1 MKLPQ
6 LRSLAAAGAI
16 AAATIILA
24 APAASA
30 RPVNRAQ
37 NCRDMG
43 GRYATVPHYEFD
55 ANGNGRRAGSSHNC
69 TITYPDGTRQTV
81 WYD

>member
-1 MKLPQ
+1 MK
-6 LRSLAAAGAI
+6 RSRLGSLIAAGAV

-37 NCRDMG
+37 NCGDMG

-55 ANGNGRRAGSSHNC
+55 TNGNARRAGSSHNC
-69 TITYPDGTRQTV
+69 TITYPDGSRQTV